1 MPEVERE
8 VVGNVSGVLEE
19 SDGCNGS
26 SAHGLL
32 LHVESVTEPKED
44 PVANIH
50 THDVTHTPTHINSNI
65 NTAAAASTSQVSD
78 RGELHPKFPSQNAQD
93 VQGRFDSGADEVGR
107 DTSHQLGSSR
117 VSCSSGRVAG
127 GEGHPEG
134 SWKGANPSSCLD
146 HSSQRSLQEEG
157 QSPAVHG
164 GAAGLESELQR
175 DDPPAPT
182 CSTPEDLHG
191 DRASWR
197 GPSRVRSSCSQVVS
211 GADDD
216 QPGVHHMGCKD
227 LEGGRLRLQAGPS
240 GPLGRGGSQEAKVV
254 TSRISQEGRR
264 DGSQGGK
271 SRKERCEQGFVSGL
285 GDVSHK
291 FADPADQRDDLQ
303 VDRGGDVY
311 EERRGQSQGRASPQ
325 EGEVGDRL
333 GVQHDQQAGL
343 RQVLSSSEELSSA
356 ELSSCKDPSVFDCS
370 EHVEFRECQEGKKV
384 LNDTTTQRL
393 QRCSD
398 HMIPEALQSLAIG
411 DRVRLLE
418 VACAPDSILSTTMQ
432 QLTGSEKSAQRCAHW
447 NQCDLGTNA
456 GVRRVL
462 GKIDSEHPEHVW
474 LSPECGPYSIMQNI
488 NQRTEEQRANLAEKR
503 REVLKQYVGCSLIFH
518 YCVQKGIHVTWEWS
532 QTCQAWRL
540 PLIQKLTEKYH
551 PFLSVIRGCQVNLRD
566 DKGQFIQKGWKI
578 MTTHELL
585 SQRMTLPCRCDSRT
599 VHVRCEGSLTRKTA
613 FYTKEFAK
621 RVCQA
626 ILQGSTKA
634 SVSKELLG
642 SKPPVEVF
650 GLGTMCQCFEGKQH
664 DASLTCAHCC
674 KQHDVTISKQE
685 EAHVNNPEI
694 SDARKE
700 EIKRKLYLIH
710 AATGH
715 GALRHLIQ
723 AMKRRQAPAEVIRLA
738 EEFRCPVCEERS
750 RPRPR
755 NLASLEPQ
763 PPKWMTVS
771 CDMGTWFHTATGA
784 HHQFVVCIDEGSR
797 FRIGRMISTG
807 KKGHVSAQQFLTCF
821 RENWTQYFGNPHT
834 LRVDP
839 DGTFRSHDVANYCDR
854 YNIFLD
860 IVAGEAH
867 WKIGVCEQ
875 AIQGVKTV
883 MDKLVADDPD
893 ISAADALSEAVRTF
907 NNRELVRG
915 YTPIQHAL
923 GRAPDELGR
932 FFQSL
937 PGMSPDLLVER
948 ADGEMA
954 RNHQRTKI
962 AEQAFLDWT
971 NDQRLQRAT
980 CSKARRKLN
989 FSPGDLVYIWRHQLP
1004 LKTSQRNTGGRF
1016 IGPARILA
1024 VEKRR
1029 DSEGDLVA
1037 GSAVWLVRGR
1047 RLLKCCPEQLRHAS
1061 QREILIDELHSEDPT
1076 PWEFTKVSR
1085 QLGGNDFD
1093 DISMEVPTE
1102 EEWRRAG
1109 DAAHEWQP
1117 HVRLRGKRSAPVD
1130 VDNEIDMDLMEEFP
1144 EFPERDQSSSSRPRR
1159 LREPE
1164 QEEGGDEP
1172 SGSRRRMTEGFIAA
1186 PPWWEHAAL
1195 VDHPEGSKFWESA
1208 FSAVEVSIEM
1218 PSTRTGTEKVLPDLK
1233 AFLASA
1239 LKRKAVEVYEKNM
1252 DPDELA
1258 EFKGA
1263 KGVEVSNF
1271 LAAKAFEALP
1281 NHLKPDRSQVVKMRW
1296 VLTWKHKDDGTK
1308 KAKARAVL
1316 LGFQD
1321 PRYAERATMA
1331 PTTTRLTRQIQ
1342 LQISAS
1348 KKFKV
1353 WKGDV
1358 TGAFLQ
1364 GRPYPDELY
1373 CIPCKEILEAMG
1385 LPPESMTRVKRAC
1398 YGLVDAP
1405 LEWYRTVSNYFDS
1418 LGMTRTWSDPCCWIF
1433 APEGNVR
1440 GVISAHLDD
1449 FVFSGSEDDQSWN
1462 EILKK
1467 IRTEFRW
1474 SDWETNAFVQC
1485 GVYIEQHS
1493 DLTISL
1499 SQEKYVDDLKYINVR
1514 ASRKRDKHAPTDDY
1528 EKGQLRSLLGG
1539 ISWHA
1544 QQVAPHFSSEVG
1556 LLLSEINHSQVD
1568 TLFRANKLLEQ
1579 VKNMKT
1585 HRLKVHRI
1593 NLENVGLF
1601 AWCDAAAQ
1609 NRWDGSSTAGIVIGA
1624 SDLGLLK
1631 GQVEKVTLL
1640 AWHSSKI
1647 TRVCRSPG
1655 ASEAIAAVN
1664 AEDLLYFVRFQ
1675 FQEMLGTKVNVR
1687 TLDRTVNLM
1696 PGCVITD
1703 SRNVYDKL
1711 STEVLCMRGAEK
1723 RTDLELLSLK
1733 DAQLTNK
1740 VQVRWVHSEAQ
1751 LANSLTKAKEMRQLN
1766 LYYDM
1771 KQSWCIV
1778 EDSYMSSAR
1787 KRKQQGIDTFT
1798 HRNGSEQHNS
1808 ISSNSQPTHHN
1819 AKTGESRGEV

>member
-1 MPEVERE
+1 
-8 VVGNVSGVLEE
+8 
-19 SDGCNGS
+19 
-26 SAHGLL
+26 
-32 LHVESVTEPKED
+32 
-44 PVANIH
+44 
-50 THDVTHTPTHINSNI
+50 
-65 NTAAAASTSQVSD
+65 
-78 RGELHPKFPSQNAQD
+78 
-93 VQGRFDSGADEVGR
+93 
-107 DTSHQLGSSR
+107 
-117 VSCSSGRVAG
+117 
-127 GEGHPEG
+127 
-134 SWKGANPSSCLD
+134 
-146 HSSQRSLQEEG
+146 
-157 QSPAVHG
+157 
-164 GAAGLESELQR
+164 
-175 DDPPAPT
+175 
-182 CSTPEDLHG
+182 
-191 DRASWR
+191 
-197 GPSRVRSSCSQVVS
+197 
-211 GADDD
+211 
-216 QPGVHHMGCKD
+216 
-227 LEGGRLRLQAGPS
+227 
-240 GPLGRGGSQEAKVV
+240 
-254 TSRISQEGRR
+254 
-264 DGSQGGK
+264 
-271 SRKERCEQGFVSGL
+271 
-285 GDVSHK
+285 
-291 FADPADQRDDLQ
+291 
-303 VDRGGDVY
+303 
-311 EERRGQSQGRASPQ
+311 
-325 EGEVGDRL
+325 
-333 GVQHDQQAGL
+333 
-343 RQVLSSSEELSSA
+343 
-356 ELSSCKDPSVFDCS
+356 
-370 EHVEFRECQEGKKV
+370 
-384 LNDTTTQRL
+384 
-393 QRCSD
+393 
-398 HMIPEALQSLAIG
+398 MIPEALQSLVIG

-432 QLTGSEKSAQRCAHW
+432 KLTGSEKSAERCAHW

-462 GKIDSEHPEHVW
+462 GKIDSEKPEHVW
-474 LSPECGPYSIMQNI
+474 MSPECGPYSIMQNI
-488 NQRTEEQRANLAEKR
+488 NQRNEKQRADLAEKR

-518 YCVQKGIHVTWEWS
+518 YCVQRGIHVTWEWS

-540 PLIQKLTEKYH
+540 PLIQKLMEKYH
-551 PFLSVIRGCQVNLRD
+551 PFSAIVRGCQVNLRD

-585 SQRMTLPCRCDSRT
+585 AKRMDLPCRCGPRT

-626 ILQGSTKA
+626 IIQGDTREEID
-634 SVSKELLG
+634 KELLG
-642 SKPPVEVF
+642 CKPPVEAF
-650 GLGTMCQCFEGKQH
+650 GLGTMCHCLEGKQH
-664 DASLTCAHCC
+664 EADLVCAHCC
-674 KQHDVTISKQE
+674 KQNDVILNKQE
-685 EAHVNNPEI
+685 EAHVNQMEI

-723 AMKRRQAPAEVIRLA
+723 ALKRRQAPAEVIRLA

-771 CDMGTWFHTATGA
+771 CDMGTWFHATTGE
-784 HHQFVVCIDEGSR
+784 HHQFVLCIDEGSR
-797 FRIGRMISTG
+797 FRIGRMISSG

-839 DGTFRSHDVANYCDR
+839 DGSFRSHEVSNYCDR

-860 IVAGEAH
+860 IVPGEAH
-867 WKIGVCEQ
+867 WKIGVCEK
-875 AIQGVKTV
+875 AIQGAKSV
-883 MDKLVADDPD
+883 MDKLVADNPD
-893 ISAADALSEAVRTF
+893 ISATEALSEAIRTF
-907 NNRELVRG
+907 NGRELVRG

-954 RNHQRTKI
+954 RNHQRMKI

-971 NDQRLQRAT
+971 NEQRLQRAE
-980 CSKARRKLN
+980 CSRARRRLN

-1004 LKTSQRNTGGRF
+1004 LKTAQRNTCGRF

-1024 VEKRR
+1024 VERRR
-1029 DSEGDLVA
+1029 DSNGDLVA

-1047 RLLKCCPEQLRHAS
+1047 RLLKSCPEQLRHAS
-1061 QREILIDELHSEDPT
+1061 QREVLIDELHSEDPT
-1076 PWEFTKVSR
+1076 PWDFTKVSR
-1085 QLGGNDFD
+1085 QLGGNDYD
-1093 DISMEVPTE
+1093 DISNEIPTE

-1109 DAAHEWQP
+1109 DASHEWQP
-1117 HVRLRGKRSAPVD
+1117 QVRLRGKRSAPTD
-1130 VDNEIDMDLMEEFP
+1130 IEGDLDREIDNPQHQPGVNSFQDGSRTRPEPMDIEVDDP
-1144 EFPERDQSSSSRPRR
+1144 QPDGASSGSGLRR
-1159 LREPE
+1159 GRESV
-1164 QEEGGDEP
+1164 QEEDGVLT
-1172 SGSRRRMTEGFIAA
+1172 SGSRRKKTEGFVAA
-1186 PPWWEHAAL
+1186 PPWWESAAL
-1195 VDHPEGSKFWESA
+1195 VDNPKGSKFWESA
-1208 FSAVEVSIEM
+1208 FSAVEVEVEM
-1218 PSTRTGTEKVLPDLK
+1218 PSTRTGSEKILPDLK
-1233 AFLASA
+1233 AFLVSA
-1239 LKRKAVEVYEKNM
+1239 LKKKAVEVYEKNM
-1252 DPDELA
+1252 SPEELA
-1258 EFKGA
+1258 ELKSA
-1263 KGVEVSNF
+1263 KSVEVSNF
-1271 LAAKAFEALP
+1271 IAAKAFEALP
-1281 NHLKPDRSQVVKMRW
+1281 DHLKPDRSQVVKMRW
-1296 VLTWKHKDDGTK
+1296 VLTWKHKEDGTK
-1308 KAKARAVL
+1308 RAKARAVL

-1342 LQISAS
+1342 LQIAAS
-1348 KKFKV
+1348 EKFKV

-1373 CIPCKEILEAMG
+1373 CVPCKEILESMG

-1405 LEWYRTVSNYFDS
+1405 LEWYRTVSSYFDS
-1418 LGMTRTWSDPCCWIF
+1418 LGMTRTWSDPCCWVF
-1433 APEGNVR
+1433 APEGTVR
-1440 GVISAHLDD
+1440 GIISAHVDD
-1449 FVFSGSEDDQSWN
+1449 FVFSGSENDPQWN

-1474 SDWETNAFVQC
+1474 SDWETGSFVQC
-1485 GVYIEQHS
+1485 GVYIEQHA
-1493 DLTISL
+1493 DYTISL
-1499 SQEKYVDDLKYINVR
+1499 SQEKYVDDLKYINIR
-1514 ASRKRDKHAPTDDY
+1514 ASRKRDKHAATDDY
-1528 EKGQLRSLLGG
+1528 EKSQLRSLLGG

-1579 VKNMKT
+1579 VKNT
-1585 HRLKVHRI
+1585 RSHRLKIHRVD
-1593 NLENVGLF
+1593 LKNVGLF

-1675 FQEMLGTKVNVR
+1675 FQEMLGSKVDVR
-1687 TLDRTVNLM
+1687 VLDDVVNLM

-1740 VQVRWVHSEAQ
+1740 VLVRWVHSEAQ
-1751 LANSLTKAKEMRQLN
+1751 LANSLTKAREMRQLN

-1798 HRNGSEQHNS
+1798 HRDSTGQQNHTQTSNTSTLQSTQHN
-1808 ISSNSQPTHHN
+1808 
-1819 AKTGESRGEV
+1819 KETGESPGEVWLFCLCSWLFSFTSIWT

>member
-1 MPEVERE
+1 M
-8 VVGNVSGVLEE
+8 
-19 SDGCNGS
+19 GS
-26 SAHGLL
+26 HG
-32 LHVESVTEPKED
+32 
-44 PVANIH
+44 
-50 THDVTHTPTHINSNI
+50 THGS
-65 NTAAAASTSQVSD
+65 
-78 RGELHPKFPSQNAQD
+78 F
-93 VQGRFDSGADEVGR
+93 GRA
-107 DTSHQLGSSR
+107 
-117 VSCSSGRVAG
+117 AG

-134 SWKGANPSSCLD
+134 PRKDPDPSSGLD
-146 HSSQRSLQEEG
+146 DPSQRGFQEEG
-157 QSPAVHG
+157 QPAAVHG
-164 GAAGLESELQR
+164 EPVGLNPELQR
-175 DDPPAPT
+175 DHPSAPT
-182 CSTPEDLHG
+182 SSTAEDLHG
-191 DRASWR
+191 NRSPWR
-197 GPSRVRSSCSQVVS
+197 GSSRIRSSCGQVVPRTH
-211 GADDD
+211 DDSSRLC
-216 QPGVHHMGCKD
+216 HMGCQD
-227 LEGGRLRLQAGPS
+227 LEGGRLRLQAGS
-240 GPLGRGGSQEAKVV
+240 FGSMGRGRQQEAKVV
-254 TSRISQEGRR
+254 TSRLSSSRRR
-264 DGSQGGK
+264 DRGQGDDHGKEGCDALFGS
-271 SRKERCEQGFVSGL
+271 RL
-285 GDVSHK
+285 GHVNHELSDS
-291 FADPADQRDDLQ
+291 ADQRDDHE
-303 VDRGGDVY
+303 VGRGGDVN
-311 EERRGQSQGRASPQ
+311 EERCGEPQGGTSTQ
-325 EGEVGDRL
+325 EGEGGDRL
-333 GVQHDQQAGL
+333 RVQHGQQELNHAS
-343 RQVLSSSEELSSA
+343 SSSEKLSRA
-356 ELSSCKDPSVFDCS
+356 ELSSGKNPSVFDCS
-370 EHVEFRECQEGKKV
+370 EHVEFRECQEGSRS
-384 LNDTTTQRL
+384 LDDSSSQRL
-393 QRCSD
+393 QQCSE
-398 HMIPEALQSLAIG
+398 HMIPEALQSLVIG

-432 QLTGSEKSAQRCAHW
+432 KLTGSEKSAERCAHW

-462 GKIDSEHPEHVW
+462 GKIDSEKPEHVW
-474 LSPECGPYSIMQNI
+474 MSPECGPYSIMQNI
-488 NQRTEEQRANLAEKR
+488 NQRNEKQRADLAEKR

-518 YCVQKGIHVTWEWS
+518 YCVQRGIHVTWEWS
-532 QTCQAWRL
+532 QTCQARRL
-540 PLIQKLTEKYH
+540 PLIQKLMEKYH
-551 PFLSVIRGCQVNLRD
+551 PFLAIVRGCQVNLRD

-585 SQRMTLPCRCDSRT
+585 AKRMDLPCRCGPRT

-626 ILQGSTKA
+626 IIQGDTREEIG
-634 SVSKELLG
+634 KELLG
-642 SKPPVEVF
+642 CKPPVEVF
-650 GLGTMCQCFEGKQH
+650 GLGTMCNCLEGKQH
-664 DASLTCAHCC
+664 DANLVCAHCC
-674 KQHDVTISKQE
+674 KQKDVVLNKQE
-685 EAHVNNPEI
+685 EAHVNQLEI

-723 AMKRRQAPAEVIRLA
+723 ALKRRQAPAEVIRLA

-771 CDMGTWFHTATGA
+771 CDMGTWYHATTGE
-784 HHQFVVCIDEGSR
+784 HHQFVLCIDEGSR
-797 FRIGRMISTG
+797 FRIGRMISLG

-839 DGTFRSHDVANYCDR
+839 DGSFRSHEVSNYCDR

-860 IVAGEAH
+860 IVPGEAH
-867 WKIGVCEQ
+867 WKIGVCEM
-875 AIQGVKTV
+875 AIQGAKNV
-883 MDKLVADDPD
+883 MDKLVADNPD
-893 ISAADALSEAVRTF
+893 ISATEALSEAVRTF
-907 NNRELVRG
+907 NGRELIRG

-954 RNHQRTKI
+954 RNHQRMKI

-971 NDQRLQRAT
+971 NEQRLQRAE
-980 CSKARRKLN
+980 CSRARRRLN

-1004 LKTSQRNTGGRF
+1004 LKTAQRNTGGRF

-1024 VEKRR
+1024 VERRR
-1029 DSEGDLVA
+1029 DSNGDLVA

-1047 RLLKCCPEQLRHAS
+1047 RLLKSCPEQLRHAS
-1061 QREILIDELHSEDPT
+1061 QREVLIDELHSEDPT
-1076 PWEFTKVSR
+1076 PWDFTKVSR
-1085 QLGGNDFD
+1085 QLGGNDYD
-1093 DISMEVPTE
+1093 DSSNEIPTE

-1109 DAAHEWQP
+1109 DASHEWQP
-1117 HVRLRGKRSAPVD
+1117 QVRLRGKRSAPTDVED
-1130 VDNEIDMDLMEEFP
+1130 DLDREVDNPQQQPGVNSF
-1144 EFPERDQSSSSRPRR
+1144 RDEQRTRQEPTDIEVDDPPPDGASSGSGLRR
-1159 LREPE
+1159 GREPV
-1164 QEEGGDEP
+1164 QEEDGVLP
-1172 SGSRRRMTEGFIAA
+1172 SGSRRKKAEGFVAA
-1186 PPWWEHAAL
+1186 PPWWESAAL
-1195 VDHPEGSKFWESA
+1195 VDNPKGSKFWESA
-1208 FSAVEVSIEM
+1208 FSAVEVEVEM
-1218 PSTRTGTEKVLPDLK
+1218 PSTRTGSEKILPDLK
-1233 AFLASA
+1233 AFLVSA
-1239 LKRKAVEVYEKNM
+1239 LKKKAVEVYEKNM
-1252 DPDELA
+1252 SPEELA
-1258 EFKGA
+1258 EFKSA
-1263 KGVEVSNF
+1263 KSVEVSNF
-1271 LAAKAFEALP
+1271 IAAKAFEALP
-1281 NHLKPDRSQVVKMRW
+1281 DHLKPDRSQVVKMRW
-1296 VLTWKHKDDGTK
+1296 VLTWKHKEDGTK
-1308 KAKARAVL
+1308 RAKARAVL

-1342 LQISAS
+1342 LQIAAS
-1348 KKFKV
+1348 EKFKV
-1353 WKGDV
+1353 WKGDA

-1373 CIPCKEILEAMG
+1373 CVPCKEILESMG

-1418 LGMTRTWSDPCCWIF
+1418 LGMTRTWSDPCCWVF
-1433 APEGNVR
+1433 APEGTVR
-1440 GVISAHLDD
+1440 GIISAHVDD
-1449 FVFSGSEDDQSWN
+1449 FVFSGSENDSQWN
-1462 EILKK
+1462 DILKK

-1474 SDWETNAFVQC
+1474 SDWETGSFVQC
-1485 GVYIEQHS
+1485 GVYIEQHA
-1493 DLTISL
+1493 DYTISL
-1499 SQEKYVDDLKYINVR
+1499 SQEKYVDELKYINIR
-1514 ASRKRDKHAPTDDY
+1514 ASRKRDKHAATDDY
-1528 EKGQLRSLLGG
+1528 EKSQLRSLLGG

-1579 VKNMKT
+1579 VKNMRS
-1585 HRLKVHRI
+1585 HRLKIHRI
-1593 NLENVGLF
+1593 DLKNVGLF

-1675 FQEMLGTKVNVR
+1675 FQEMLGSKVDVR
-1687 TLDRTVNLM
+1687 VLDDVVNLM

-1740 VQVRWVHSEAQ
+1740 VLVRWVHSEAQ
-1751 LANSLTKAKEMRQLN
+1751 LANSLTKAREMRQLN

-1798 HRNGSEQHNS
+1798 HRGSNGQQNHTQTNNTSTLQSTQHN
-1808 ISSNSQPTHHN
+1808 
-1819 AKTGESRGEV
+1819 KETGESPGEV